1 MEKIEL
7 RNEKIDEE
15 LLRLI
20 NERAKL
26 ALSILKFKKENQLP
40 VFDPDR
46 EKRILEL
53 LQLKNPGPHEKLR
66 QAANRY
72 IGDRQ
77 GGTVIACQAI
87 RDLLYSS
94 K

>member
-1 MEKIEL
+1 MDIETD
-7 RNEKIDEE
+7 RNQIDKIDEE
-15 LLRLI
+15 LLRLV

-53 LQLKNPGPHEKLR
+53 LQLKNPGPLQKKAIARIFSVIIEEHRNLEEEK
-66 QAANRY
+66 
-72 IGDRQ
+72 D
-77 GGTVIACQAI
+77 
-87 RDLLYSS
+87 S
-94 K
+94 